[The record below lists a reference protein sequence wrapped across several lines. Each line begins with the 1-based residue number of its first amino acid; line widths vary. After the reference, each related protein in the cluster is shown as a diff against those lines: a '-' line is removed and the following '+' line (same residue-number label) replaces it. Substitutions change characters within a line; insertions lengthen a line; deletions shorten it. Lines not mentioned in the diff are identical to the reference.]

1 MRPDQLEPAMAN
13 ATIADDVLR
22 EADNAASDAA
32 REAHDEVLAR
42 EGRVGTFE
50 SPSRSKRRARR
61 LVRQSTSADGWKHFV
76 VDIWMVDLNPTE
88 FGIFKHARNRA
99 KSRQFTK
106 DMDIFAEVIED
117 GQRTALIGYRK
128 QLWQDNDDAG
138 KRLVFKMF
146 TDKLHW
152 RATMD
157 LMLARSIQQTLGA
170 RLLPVMTYSVNSS
183 TEDQVVY
190 IERSANKWPLLPE
203 NFSFFL
209 MKDGRMEFFR
219 IRQDFIRLGDDY
231 TVYNGRNEL
240 VAVLDG
246 AFLTISGKWRGRV
259 REDYA
264 DSHLLTV
271 LKMFCSMLIFNDEC
285 RSHVKRVAKKVL
297 RGELD
302 PKIEKQERDLY
313 MNPRRVR

>member
-1 MRPDQLEPAMAN
+1 MAD
-13 ATIADDVLR
+13 ATYSDELLR
-22 EADNAASDAA
+22 EADSAAADAA
-32 REAHDEVLAR
+32 REAHEEVLAR
-42 EGRVGTFE
+42 EGIDERFA
-50 SPSRSKRRARR
+50 SPKKSKRRARR
-61 LVRQSTSADGWKHFV
+61 IARQSTSADGWHHFV
-76 VDIWMVDLNPTE
+76 VDVWLVDLNPTE
-88 FGIFKHARNRA
+88 FGIFKHTRNRA
-99 KSRQFTK
+99 QSRQFTK
-106 DMDIFAEVIED
+106 DMDIIAEVIEE
-117 GQRTALIGYRK
+117 GERTALIGYRK

-138 KRLVFKMF
+138 KRLVLKMF

-170 RLLPVMTYSVNSS
+170 RLLPVMTYSLNNSG
-183 TEDQVVY
+183 EDQVVY

-203 NFSFFL
+203 HFSFFL
-209 MKDGRMEFFR
+209 MKDGKLEFFR

-231 TVYNGRNEL
+231 TVYNGRNEEI
-240 VAVLDG
+240 AVLDG

-264 DSHLLTV
+264 DTPLLNT
-271 LKMFCSMLIFNDEC
+271 LKLFCSMLIFNDEC
-285 RSHVKRVAKKVL
+285 RSHVKRVSKKV
-297 RGELD
+297 RDGELE

>member
-1 MRPDQLEPAMAN
+1 MKSWRAKVSRQLSN
-13 ATIADDVLR
+13 LR
-22 EADNAASDAA
+22 NK
-32 REAHDEVLAR
+32 
-42 EGRVGTFE
+42 
-50 SPSRSKRRARR
+50 SKRRARR
-61 LVRQSTSADGWKHFV
+61 VARQSTSVDGWHHFV
-76 VDIWMVDLNPTE
+76 VDVWLVDLNPTE
-88 FGIFKHARNRA
+88 FGIFKHSRNRA
-99 KSRQFTK
+99 QSRQFTK
-106 DMDIFAEVIED
+106 DMDIIAEVIED

-128 QLWQDNDDAG
+128 DLWKNNDDAG

-170 RLLPVMTYSVNSS
+170 RLLPVTTYAVNNAG
-183 TEDQVVY
+183 EDQVVY

-209 MKDGRMEFFR
+209 MNDGQMEFFR
-219 IRQDFIRLGDDY
+219 IRQDFFRLGDDY
-231 TVYNGRNEL
+231 TVYNGRNEE

-246 AFLTISGKWRGRV
+246 AFLTIAGKWRGRV

-264 DSHLLTV
+264 NKPLLNT
-271 LKMFCSMLIFNDEC
+271 LKLFCAMLIFNNEC

-297 RGELD
+297 QGELD